1 MSELIVS
8 RQQRVLLLTLNRP
21 AARNALNNAL
31 LMQLV
36 NELEAAATDTSISVC
51 VITGNARFFAAGADL
66 NEMAEKDL
74 AATLNDTRPQ
84 LWARL
89 QAFNKPLI
97 AAVNGY
103 ALGAGCELA
112 LLCDVVVAGDAIAV
126 AGFAE
131 SELEITAQDNLLVV
145 KGAHADEQKERTYLY
160 QGIAERNF
168 ERKFQLAEN
177 IHVRGAN
184 LVNGLLYIDL
194 ERVIPEAKK
203 PRRIEIN

>member
-1 MSELIVS
+1 MRNFDLSPLYRSAIGFDRLFNHLENNQSQSNGGYPPYNVELVDENHYRI
-8 RQQRVLLLTLNRP
+8 
-21 AARNALNNAL
+21 
-31 LMQLV
+31 
-36 NELEAAATDTSISVC
+36 
-51 VITGNARFFAAGADL
+51 
-66 NEMAEKDL
+66 
-74 AATLNDTRPQ
+74 
-84 LWARL
+84 
-89 QAFNKPLI
+89 
-97 AAVNGY
+97 
-103 ALGAGCELA
+103 
-112 LLCDVVVAGDAIAV
+112 AIAV

-194 ERVIPEAKK
+194 ERVIPEAKNRAVSK
-203 PRRIEIN
+203 STNSLRPPGAAWQLHARRQGAYANPRICRYLLAS